1 MNKITQNITEDIKAW
16 PFQEANRLIDQL
28 SEDDCNN
35 TIIFQTGYGPSGLPH
50 IGTFGEVARTL
61 MVQNAF
67 KVITRDEIK
76 TKLICFSDDM
86 DALRKVPE
94 NIPNQDK
101 MLPYIGMPL
110 TKVPDPFGEYNSFG
124 EHNNARLKM
133 FLDKFNF
140 SYEFVSS
147 TDYYTS
153 GIFDETLKLILLNHD
168 KICST
173 VTPILGS
180 ERKASY
186 SPILPICPITGEVLQ
201 VKINECDVKNNTIS
215 FTDPNTKK
223 ETEVSILKGKCK
235 LQWRADWAMRWKAL
249 KVNYEMSGKDLI
261 DSVKISSKICRIIKG
276 IPPEGFNYELFLDEN
291 GEKISKSRGNG
302 ISIESWLKYA
312 TQESLSLF
320 MFQSPRKAKRLYFD
334 IIPKNVDEYNTH
346 LMNYY
351 KLKEEKEKFENPV
364 WHIHSGNPPK
374 IENIVSFS
382 LLLNLVSASNSEDKN
397 TLWGFIKNYIGENA
411 NPDNNPLLDQMI
423 EYAISYFHDFV
434 KPNKVY
440 RLATKKEKGALIS
453 LSKLIGE
460 IDKNADNEEIQT
472 LIYQVGKDFSFEP
485 LKDWFS
491 AIYEV
496 LLGLK
501 QGPRFGSFVAI
512 YGIKETQKLIKKAL
526 DGKLITKEIDEK
538 S

>member
-1 MNKITQNITEDIKAW
+1 MNKTIQNITSESKAW
-16 PFQEANRLIDQL
+16 PFQEASRLIDRL
-28 SEDDCNN
+28 SEDDCSN

-67 KVITRDEIK
+67 KVITDNKIK

-110 TKVPDPFGEYNSFG
+110 TKVPDPFGEYDSFG
-124 EHNNARLKM
+124 QHNNERLKM
-133 FLDKFNF
+133 FLNKFNF

-153 GIFDETLKLILLNHD
+153 GIFDETLKLILINHD

-173 VTPILGS
+173 VTPILGK
-180 ERKASY
+180 ERKANY

-201 VKINECDVKNNTIS
+201 VKINECDIKNNTII
-215 FTDPNTKK
+215 FTNPNSKK

-261 DSVKISSKICRIIKG
+261 DSVKISSQICRIIKG
-276 IPPEGFNYELFLDEN
+276 TPPEGFNYELFLDEN

-334 IIPKNVDEYNTH
+334 IIPKNVDDYNTH
-346 LMNYY
+346 LINYH
-351 KLKEEKEKFENPV
+351 KTKEEKEKFENPV

-374 IENIVSFS
+374 IESTVSFS

-397 TLWGFIKNYIGENA
+397 TLWGFIKNYIGESA
-411 NPDNNPLLDQMI
+411 NQENNPLLDQMI

-440 RLATKKEKGALIS
+440 RLATKIEEEALIN

-460 IDKNADNEEIQT
+460 MDQNADSEEIQT

-512 YGIKETQKLIKKAL
+512 YGIKETQKLIKDAL
-526 DGKLITKEIDEK
+526 DGNLITK
-538 S
+538 